1 MSPDARGVSSTS
13 PAARAAASFLDD
25 EALFKDDPTDS
36 AEVGSAAVTSP
47 AAWSDPESPHA
58 SMEPEAPVAPVTVD
72 LPPSSGPRRASNQA
86 SHRPTTERVGRRE
99 VRVVRRVQLWSVFK
113 VALLA
118 SAGCYVI
125 CLIAV
130 AILWS
135 LASTT
140 GQVHHIEKFMR
151 EIGFNNWTFKGGQL
165 FQGVVLIGAVGLV
178 VTSAMVTV
186 WAALVNVVSELT
198 GGIRFVVIE
207 AGPEPEDE

>member
-1 MSPDARGVSSTS
+1 M
-13 PAARAAASFLDD
+13 
-25 EALFKDDPTDS
+25 
-36 AEVGSAAVTSP
+36 
-47 AAWSDPESPHA
+47 
-58 SMEPEAPVAPVTVD
+58 
-72 LPPSSGPRRASNQA
+72 
-86 SHRPTTERVGRRE
+86 
-99 VRVVRRVQLWSVFK
+99 FK

-118 SAGCYVI
+118 SVACYII

-151 EIGFNNWTFKGGQL
+151 EIGFNNWTFDGGKL
-165 FQGVVLIGAVGLV
+165 FQGVMLIGAVGLI

-198 GGIRFVVIE
+198 GGIRFVVIH
-207 AGPEPEDE
+207 AGPEPEDD

>member
-1 MSPDARGVSSTS
+1 M
-13 PAARAAASFLDD
+13 
-25 EALFKDDPTDS
+25 
-36 AEVGSAAVTSP
+36 
-47 AAWSDPESPHA
+47 
-58 SMEPEAPVAPVTVD
+58 
-72 LPPSSGPRRASNQA
+72 
-86 SHRPTTERVGRRE
+86 
-99 VRVVRRVQLWSVFK
+99 FK

-118 SAGCYVI
+118 SVACYII

-151 EIGFNNWTFKGGQL
+151 EIGFNNWTFNGGEL
-165 FQGVVLIGAVGLV
+165 FQGVMLIGAVGLV
-178 VTSAMVTV
+178 VTSVMVTV

-207 AGPEPEDE
+207 AGLEPEDD